1 MPAYRCGGATDL
13 AARVG
18 LAVAAEGRIP
28 LFDLHRQKARL
39 GGELHRRLDLV
50 LAHGQFI
57 LGPEVEELEQRL
69 ARYADT
75 RHVIGVSSGRDALMI
90 ALMAMGVK
98 AGDAV
103 FVPAFTFAATA
114 GSVASIG
121 ATPVFVD
128 VDPATFNMDPA
139 DLGAAIREVEV
150 EAKLRPA
157 VVMPVDLYG
166 LPAAYPAIAEVA
178 GRHGL
183 GVLADAA
190 QSFGGS
196 LGNRRVGALAPI
208 SATSFYPTKPLGCYG
223 DGGAVLTGDDTLA
236 ERVRMIR
243 SHGRAGTGDA
253 AMVLGLTGRLDTLQ
267 AAVLLA
273 KLDVFPDELTRRRS
287 IAAQYTTALQ
297 GLVTTP
303 RIPPGSESAWALYT
317 VRIRERDQVKA
328 RIEEAGIGTGLFYRL
343 ALHQHPAFKA
353 YNARRLPVSER
364 LANEVLSLPLHADL
378 TDGEVE
384 RVITAVR
391 SALR

>member
-1 MPAYRCGGATDL
+1 M
-13 AARVG
+13 AARPA
-18 LAVAAEGRIP
+18 LTVAAEGRIA

-39 GGELHRRLDLV
+39 GGELHRRLDVV

-57 LGPEVEELEQRL
+57 LGPEVEELEQRI

-114 GSVASIG
+114 GAVASIG

-128 VDPATFNMDPA
+128 VDAATFNMDPA
-139 DLGAAIREVEV
+139 DLDAAIVET
-150 EAKLRPA
+150 AKTGKLRPA

-166 LPAAYPAIAEVA
+166 LPADYTAIAKVA
-178 GRHGL
+178 ERHGL
-183 GVLADAA
+183 GLLADAA
-190 QSFGGS
+190 QSFGGTI
-196 LGNRRVGALAPI
+196 GNRRVGALAPI

-223 DGGAVLTGDDTLA
+223 DGGAVLTGDDGLA

-267 AAVLLA
+267 AAVLLS
-273 KLDVFPDELTRRRS
+273 KLDVFPDELARRQS
-287 IAAQYTTALQ
+287 IAARYTKAFA

-303 RIPPGSESAWALYT
+303 HIPAGFGSAWALYT
-317 VRIRERDQVKA
+317 IRVANRDQVKA
-328 RIEEAGIGTGLFYRL
+328 RIEEVGVGTGLFYRL
-343 ALHQHPAFKA
+343 ALHQHPAFTA
-353 YNARRLPVSER
+353 YAGRRLPVSEQ
-364 LANEVLSLPLHADL
+364 LANEVLSLPIHPDL
-378 TDGEVE
+378 NDGEVE
-384 RVITAVR
+384 RVIAAVR
-391 SALR
+391 AALA